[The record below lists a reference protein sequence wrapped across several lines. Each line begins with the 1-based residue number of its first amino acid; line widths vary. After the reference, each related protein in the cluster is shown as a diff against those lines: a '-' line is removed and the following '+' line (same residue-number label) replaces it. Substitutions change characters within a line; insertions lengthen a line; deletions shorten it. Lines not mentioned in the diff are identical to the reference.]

1 MARGTGSE
9 KTFRLERDLEAA
21 CCRLAKAQGW
31 FVRKYKGPGR
41 RSHPD
46 RMFAKRGVVFWV
58 EFKRL
63 GCVPTE
69 LQRLEIAAMTSVGL
83 RVFVVDNWSTF
94 EKILAAYEGPA

>member
-9 KTFRLERDLEAA
+9 KTFRLERDLESA

-46 RMFAKRGVVFWV
+46 RLFIKRGVIFWI

-63 GCVPTE
+63 GNVPTE
-69 LQRLEIAAMTSVGL
+69 LQRLEIGSMTSAGAQVY
-83 RVFVVDNWSTF
+83 VVDKF
-94 EKILAAYEGPA
+94 DAFKKILQDHEV